1 MHLVS
6 LGLIRIQ
13 IEQIGKECDSQGD
26 EESGQECSEAGCTAK
41 EKAHLQFY
49 LRLYNLA

>member
-1 MHLVS
+1 M
-6 LGLIRIQ
+6 
-13 IEQIGKECDSQGD
+13 EQIGKECDSQGD
-26 EESGQECSEAGCTAK
+26 EESGQECLEAGCTAK